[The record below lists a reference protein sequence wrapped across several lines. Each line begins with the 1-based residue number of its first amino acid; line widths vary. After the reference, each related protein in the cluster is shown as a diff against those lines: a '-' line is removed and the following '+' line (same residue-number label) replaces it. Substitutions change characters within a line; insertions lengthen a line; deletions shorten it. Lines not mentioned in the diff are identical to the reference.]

1 MTGTGVHQSEKKENG
16 ANVPNDKDDG
26 TEKKGKKAEV
36 CTEDRGVCRDVQSK
50 DGGVPAME

>member
-1 MTGTGVHQSEKKENG
+1 M
-16 ANVPNDKDDG
+16 PNDKDDG